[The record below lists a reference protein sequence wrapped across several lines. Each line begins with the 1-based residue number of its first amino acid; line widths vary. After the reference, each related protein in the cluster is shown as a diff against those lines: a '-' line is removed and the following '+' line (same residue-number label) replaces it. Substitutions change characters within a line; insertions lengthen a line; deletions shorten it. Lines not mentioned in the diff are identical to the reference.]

1 MRRRKIKIIFG
12 ALFIAIP
19 LALSVGYLIK
29 RSNQHILDWGVTDVS
44 ERFQYWINGRMEP
57 NCLEAEICV
66 TNLTSGDV
74 IIDWNRDESEFEIN
88 GGWVKNDTIAGRA
101 YIAPHESITFPV
113 SVPQKTQAIHYRLHY
128 EDGPLWSTINDFL
141 QDHKIYLSDSVFGII
156 MKYDRKMPAHWK
168 QLDIEVNLSDLNK
181 TNSSGGKF

>member
-1 MRRRKIKIIFG
+1 MRRCKIKIIFG

-141 QDHKIYLSDSVFGII
+141 GCETKFFELNF
-156 MKYDRKMPAHWK
+156 PAGFLGWF
-168 QLDIEVNLSDLNK
+168 D
-181 TNSSGGKF
+181 